1 MKGYKAFNTDWTC
14 KGKQYKVGETFE
26 ETGELCI
33 CSHGIHFCENIS
45 DIFDFY
51 PFDGTKT
58 KVAEVDAIGSIIKND
73 KKCCTDKITIIR
85 EIPWDEVLKLCNTG
99 DRNTGYR
106 NTGDRNTGD
115 RNTGDRNT
123 GYRNTGNR
131 NTGNCNAG
139 GWNTGYR
146 NTGDRNTG
154 DCNTG
159 NWNTGDWNTGDCNT
173 GDCNTG
179 DWNTGNRNTGD
190 WNTGDCNTGDCNTGD
205 WNTGNRNT
213 GCFCTDKNPKMI
225 LFDKASAWTYM
236 DWIRSEARKILFRMP
251 NYTTLVWTFSNEMTE
266 AEKKEHPEHTT
277 LGGFLKE
284 VTTTKEDRQAWWNS
298 LSDDDK
304 NEVLSIPNFD
314 ADKFEECTGIHT
326 ELVKTPEMTGDN
338 EN

>member
-99 DRNTGYR
+99 NC
-106 NTGDRNTGD
+106 
-115 RNTGDRNT
+115 
-123 GYRNTGNR
+123 NTGNR
-131 NTGNCNAG
+131 NTGNCN
-139 GWNTGYR
+139 TGNR
-146 NTGDRNTG
+146 NTGNCNTGNRNTG

-159 NWNTGDWNTGDCNT
+159 DWNTG
-173 GDCNTG
+173 GCNTG
-179 DWNTGNRNTGD
+179 DWNTGNRNTGNCNTGNCNTGNCNTGNRNTGNCNTGNR
-190 WNTGDCNTGDCNTGD
+190 NTGDCNTGNCNTGGWNTGD
-205 WNTGNRNT
+205 WNT
-213 GCFCTDKNPKMI
+213 GCFCTDKNPKMV
-225 LFDKASAWTYM
+225 LFDKASAWTCM
-236 DWIRSEARKILFRMP
+236 DWMRSKARMILCRMP

-266 AEKKEHPEHTT
+266 EEKKEHPEHTT

-314 ADKFEECTGIHT
+314 ADKFEECTGIRV
-326 ELVKTPEMTGDN
+326 ELVETPEMPGDN

>member
-45 DIFDFY
+45 DIFNFY

-99 DRNTGYR
+99 GRN
-106 NTGDRNTGD
+106 N
-115 RNTGDRNT
+115 
-123 GYRNTGNR
+123 GN
-131 NTGNCNAG
+131 
-139 GWNTGYR
+139 WNTGGR
-146 NTGDRNTG
+146 
-154 DCNTG
+154 NTG
-159 NWNTGDWNTGDCNT
+159 NWNTGNWNTGN
-173 GDCNTG
+173 
-179 DWNTGNRNTGD
+179 WNTGNRNTGD
-190 WNTGDCNTGDCNTGD
+190 WNTGN
-205 WNTGNRNT
+205 WNT
-213 GCFCTDKNPKMI
+213 GCFCTDKNPKMV

-236 DWIRSEARKILFRMP
+236 DWIRSEARKILCRMP
-251 NYTTLVWTFSNEMTE
+251 NYTTLAWTFSNEMTE

>member
-99 DRNTGYR
+99 
-106 NTGDRNTGD
+106 
-115 RNTGDRNT
+115 
-123 GYRNTGNR
+123 YRNTGNR
-131 NTGNCNAG
+131 NTG
-139 GWNTGYR
+139 
-146 NTGDRNTG
+146 
-154 DCNTG
+154 
-159 NWNTGDWNTGDCNT
+159 DWNTG
-173 GDCNTG
+173 GCNTG

-190 WNTGDCNTGDCNTGD
+190 WNTGNWNTGDWNTGGCNTGYRNTGDWNTGDWNTGGCNTGYRNTGNWNTGDRNTGNRNTGD
-205 WNTGNRNT
+205 WNTGNWNT
-213 GCFCTDKNPKMI
+213 GCFCTDKNPKMV
-225 LFDKASAWTYM
+225 LFDKASAWTCM
-236 DWIRSEARKILFRMP
+236 DWMRSKARMILCRMP

-266 AEKKEHPEHTT
+266 EEKKEHPEHTT

-314 ADKFEECTGIHT
+314 ADKFEECTGIRV
-326 ELVKTPEMTGDN
+326 ELVETPEMTGDN